1 MLLYKKQLKYILY
14 KKQLKKIL
22 YILYLAIFDLK
33 FILIILILQNNFYLI
48 KNN

>member
-1 MLLYKKQLKYILY
+1 MLLKIIKKKSF
-14 KKQLKKIL
+14 